1 MEGKRSEWEEFFDHH
16 APVYMANEFTHNT
29 RAEVDF
35 LCEELSLPKGSR
47 ILDIGCGTGR
57 HSVALGQRGY
67 RMTGVDLS
75 AGMLAEASKAAET
88 AGVQVWWIH
97 QDATRFTSAEAF
109 DAAICL
115 CEGAFGLLGS
125 SDDPYEHESA
135 ILRGMAAA
143 LKPRARLV
151 MTVLN
156 GLRMIREATQAQVE
170 EGVFDPLAVTT
181 VTAMDYEGPDGKRSL
196 RVRERGFI
204 PSELELLMRQAG
216 FEVEQFWG
224 GTAGNWRRGR
234 PDLDEMEIMVI
245 GRKAG

>member
-1 MEGKRSEWEEFFDHH
+1 
-16 APVYMANEFTHNT
+16 
-29 RAEVDF
+29 
-35 LCEELSLPKGSR
+35 
-47 ILDIGCGTGR
+47 
-57 HSVALGQRGY
+57 
-67 RMTGVDLS
+67 MTGVDLS